1 MQQKQFNNKRPAFA
15 ILHQVKAAQQMAD
28 PGTPATT

>member
-1 MQQKQFNNKRPAFA
+1 MQRQEVSNKRTAFA